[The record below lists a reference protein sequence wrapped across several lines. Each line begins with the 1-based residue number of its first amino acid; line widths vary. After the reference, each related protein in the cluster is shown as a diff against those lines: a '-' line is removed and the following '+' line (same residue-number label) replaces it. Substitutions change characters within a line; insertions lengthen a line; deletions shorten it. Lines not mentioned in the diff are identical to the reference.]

1 MIDIEDPTALEALFL
16 RLEARR
22 IVRARWWAG
31 EPPPEGA
38 TAILGKY
45 TPDRQAAD
53 SEALKRWC
61 EKRGLEFMVYD
72 RETGEHFATKPQP
85 ADATG
90 HTPQAALVAR
100 LPGNPPG
107 TRDCVI
113 RQTGNP

>member
-61 EKRGLEFMVYD
+61 EKHGLEFMVID
-72 RETGEHFATKPQP
+72 GQTGEYSATKP
-85 ADATG
+85 
-90 HTPQAALVAR
+90 
-100 LPGNPPG
+100 LPGGTPG
-107 TRDCVI
+107 YSRH
-113 RQTGNP
+113 